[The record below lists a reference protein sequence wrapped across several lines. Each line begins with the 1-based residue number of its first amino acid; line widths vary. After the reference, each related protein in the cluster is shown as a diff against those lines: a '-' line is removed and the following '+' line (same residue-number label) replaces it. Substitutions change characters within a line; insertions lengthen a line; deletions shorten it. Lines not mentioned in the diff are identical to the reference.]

1 MGYKKINTLYWFKC
15 YLNNQKQFVSY
26 SEENTSLETIKWES
40 ATRVNTRTSSL
51 LDFCEQSTIC
61 AKYA

>member
-1 MGYKKINTLYWFKC
+1 MVYKKINTIHWFKC

-40 ATRVNTRTSSL
+40 ATRVNTRTSSFP
-51 LDFCEQSTIC
+51 DFCERSTIC
-61 AKYA
+61 TKYA